1 MEPLV
6 SIFMT
11 IKDMEQ
17 RPVSRHGK
25 WKRDMDGVGVSAR
38 VFDGRGC
45 SAAINRCK
53 FAVVVLLFLLA
64 QGCHGMRSPWKREA
78 GGKMDQQTEKTN
90 GATEVVSLVASALS
104 SGDEDGD
111 AVVEPSSVVVDRKGK
126 RLNKEKQGVR
136 LDVCDCEEA
145 TGSPVGLSCDRE
157 GFFVVSFERQGQWV
171 AGGDAVP
178 LSKAMCCRPC
188 MPSDGWVPTG
198 VDDAPLGVVSVGCHA
213 SSDKVPVRCEE
224 HSNAFVSGFT
234 NAVRV
239 FSPGP
244 YTYYPVDSVECCLPA
259 LLLDSG
265 DVLEIEACDCEKGQ
279 DPKYPVNCGG
289 KDGGTLL
296 KGFDEFK
303 HSPTGHLVPVN
314 EASCCGMCIAE
325 DSKAYNMH
333 DCKELNMCNGHGACI
348 LGRCECFRGHT
359 GPDCSVASGAGPGD
373 IPGWAIAL
381 IVIGSCVVGIV
392 VLGLLAYLAE
402 AIADWREEQQQ
413 RNEEQDG
420 EGIRQPL
427 LIEIDRDDQGS
438 VGSLDT
444 DDSDASL
451 VEERIIEAEREFNLD
466 DQQEDAGNQHQVPS
480 PNTTT
485 ASQPVAVTE
494 SDHENHQVG
503 QETAQSSSIDDSQTN
518 IRNETQPQMHS
529 QAATSAETAIL
540 KQAIQQEEESTETDK
555 DDIKQKLKMGEG
567 PLGGILCTVCM
578 DRPVQTAIVPC
589 GHVCMCR
596 RCSRRLKR
604 CPVCRSVIA
613 RRQKLYV

>member
-1 MEPLV
+1 MCDRDCGV
-6 SIFMT
+6 SCFDIPSER
-11 IKDMEQ
+11 DVEQ
-17 RPVSRHGK
+17 RPRSRYGEQTKKIFDILEVSSRS
-25 WKRDMDGVGVSAR
+25 RRIVD
-38 VFDGRGC
+38 
-45 SAAINRCK
+45 
-53 FAVVVLLFLLA
+53 
-64 QGCHGMRSPWKREA
+64 GCHGMRLPWKLET
-78 GGKMDQQTEKTN
+78 GEKLDQQSKGN
-90 GATEVVSLVASALS
+90 KDATEFVSAVASSLS
-104 SGDEDGD
+104 SGDED
-111 AVVEPSSVVVDRKGK
+111 AVVEPSSVVVDRKGY
-126 RLNKEKQGVR
+126 RLDREKQGVR

-198 VDDAPLGVVSVGCHA
+198 VDGAALGVVSIGCHA

-259 LLLDSG
+259 LLLDTG

-289 KDGGTLL
+289 KDDGTLL

-333 DCKELNMCNGHGACI
+333 NCKELNMCHGHGACI

-359 GPDCSVASGAGPGD
+359 GPDCSVASGSGPGD

-413 RNEEQDG
+413 RNAEQDG

-427 LIEIDRDDQGS
+427 LIEIDRDDEGS
-438 VGSLDT
+438 VGSVDT
-444 DDSDASL
+444 DDSDASE
-451 VEERIIEAEREFNLD
+451 VEERINEAEREFNVD
-466 DQQEDAGNQHQVPS
+466 DQQDDVTADDDVDHQVVPS
-480 PNTTT
+480 NGTT
-485 ASQPVAVTE
+485 ASQPVAVAE
-494 SDHENHQVG
+494 SNHETHQFRRDVD
-503 QETAQSSSIDDSQTN
+503 QSSSIEDSTN
-518 IRNETQPQMHS
+518 HTQSQIRTH
-529 QAATSAETAIL
+529 AATSAETAIL
-540 KQAIQQEEESTETDK
+540 KQATQHEEESTLTDK

-567 PLGGILCTVCM
+567 PLGGILCTV
-578 DRPVQTAIVPC
+578 
-589 GHVCMCR
+589 
-596 RCSRRLKR
+596 
-604 CPVCRSVIA
+604 
-613 RRQKLYV
+613 

>member
-1 MEPLV
+1 L
-6 SIFMT
+6 
-11 IKDMEQ
+11 
-17 RPVSRHGK
+17 
-25 WKRDMDGVGVSAR
+25 
-38 VFDGRGC
+38 
-45 SAAINRCK
+45 
-53 FAVVVLLFLLA
+53 
-64 QGCHGMRSPWKREA
+64 PWKLEA
-78 GGKMDQQTEKTN
+78 GGKSDRETKRSKDAAEL
-90 GATEVVSLVASALS
+90 VSAVASVSLS
-104 SGDEDGD
+104 SGDED
-111 AVVEPSSVVVDRKGK
+111 AVVEPSSVVTDGKGK
-126 RLNKEKQGVR
+126 RFSREKQGVR

-198 VDDAPLGVVSVGCHA
+198 VDGAALGVVSVGCHA

-259 LLLDSG
+259 LLLDTG

-314 EASCCGMCIAE
+314 KASCCGMCIAE

-333 DCKELNMCNGHGACI
+333 DCKELGMCHGHGACI
-348 LGRCECFRGHT
+348 LGRCECFKGHT
-359 GPDCSVASGAGPGD
+359 GPDCSVASGSGPGD

-413 RNEEQDG
+413 RNAEQDG

-427 LIEIDRDDQGS
+427 LIEIDRDDEGS
-438 VGSLDT
+438 VGSVDT
-444 DDSDASL
+444 DDSDASE
-451 VEERIIEAEREFNLD
+451 VEERINEAEREFNVDAEQD
-466 DQQEDAGNQHQVPS
+466 DVTAAAGEHPS
-480 PNTTT
+480 NGTT
-485 ASQPVAVTE
+485 ASQPVAVAE
-494 SDHENHQVG
+494 SNQDSHQPR
-503 QETAQSSSIDDSQTN
+503 QEAAQSSSIEDSANGTRLQVPS
-518 IRNETQPQMHS
+518 E
-529 QAATSAETAIL
+529 AAASAETAIL
-540 KQAIQQEEESTETDK
+540 KPAARQEEESTLPDK
-555 DDIKQKLKMGEG
+555 DDIKKKLKMGEG
-567 PLGGILCTVCM
+567 PLGGVLCTVCM

-613 RRQKLYV
+613 RRQRLYV